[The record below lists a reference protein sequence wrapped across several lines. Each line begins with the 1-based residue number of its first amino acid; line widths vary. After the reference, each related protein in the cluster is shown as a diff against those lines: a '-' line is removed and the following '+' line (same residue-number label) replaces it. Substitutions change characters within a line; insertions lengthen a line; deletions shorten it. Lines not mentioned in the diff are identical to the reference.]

1 MAPTDPVVLDLD
13 ASVGAL
19 PGEHRLPLAE
29 WQEAVRFGCTLSMLR
44 RFTAAID
51 PRLPARHGP
60 VLLGSGD
67 FHHLSWP
74 LIERCAARRA
84 PRSLRVVVLDNHPD
98 NMRFPFGVHCGSW
111 VRRVARLPAVA
122 QVHVLGITSGDIGW
136 RHAWEN
142 HWAPLRAGR
151 LVYWST
157 GVDVAWARRLGLGQ
171 AFRSF
176 ASADALVDAAC
187 QVTDDSVQ
195 PATSSTCEPC
205 ATASLLIITEMHR
218 ASPAAITPAPT
229 VPVALTVSNDS
240 SVSVSTT
247 PATAHVPVSVP
258 YRTILPVTTVPPVTV
273 NVAEPVLASVAYFAS
288 DVDRTEPV
296 SAPDASVPEVPVASC
311 VQVASGA
318 VTVALYGL

>member
-19 PGEHRLPLAE
+19 PGEHRLPLAD
-29 WQEAVRFGCTLSMLR
+29 WQEAVRFGCTLSTLR
-44 RFTAAID
+44 RFTAAVD
-51 PRLPARHGP
+51 PRLPARHGT

-74 LIERCAARRA
+74 LIERCAAGRA

-157 GVDVAWARRLGLGQ
+157 GVDVGWARRLGLGQ

-176 ASADALVDAAC
+176 DSVDALVDAAG
-187 QVTDDSVQ
+187 QVLQAAAQPTYLSIDKDVFAPDVVHTNWDQGRFGRAHVQ
-195 PATSSTCEPC
+195 QLLRALRGQVV
-205 ATASLLIITEMHR
+205 ASDITGE
-218 ASPAAITPAPT
+218 
-229 VPVALTVSNDS
+229 
-240 SVSVSTT
+240 VSTWR
-247 PATAHVPVSVP
+247 
-258 YRTILPVTTVPPVTV
+258 YRTAWKRWLSAHDGQDTGAALADLPQWQQRQHDFNLELLAGIAAATV
-273 NVAEPVLASVAYFAS
+273 
-288 DVDRTEPV
+288 
-296 SAPDASVPEVPVASC
+296 
-311 VQVASGA
+311 
-318 VTVALYGL
+318 